1 MTKLQR
7 LVKENHSYPTNGFTN
22 TNYKNINY
30 HTLNESCKKN
40 RFKYNIWFSENQCM
54 KSGLQL
60 IDKTPTHTVDIKG
73 NTFKVYNISQTDYKL
88 PVKKQVKKK
97 TVSNPKE
104 EIQVVQNNDLKIQI
118 LEKLVINLY
127 DKLGYEIDDI
137 YLKELL

>member
-22 TNYKNINY
+22 TNYKNTNY
-30 HTLNESCKKN
+30 HTLNESCKTN
-40 RFKYNIWFSENQCM
+40 DYTYNIWFSENQCM
-54 KSGLQL
+54 KRGLQL
-60 IDKTPTHTVDIKG
+60 IDKTPTHTVDRKG

-88 PVKKQVKKK
+88 PVKKQVKEK